1 MLRHFD
7 RQLEDLQTRL
17 VEMGGLVESAIH
29 NSVGALLDRDEA
41 RARQVLENESRID
54 GLEIAIDDFAV
65 SLLARNQ
72 PTARDMRFLA
82 ATIKINNDLERMG
95 DLAAHIA
102 ERALSLMQ
110 QAPLPLLEIPR
121 LAQLTA
127 AMAHDS
133 LEALVGRDAEL
144 AQRVL
149 LSDDAVDRLRD
160 TQYHSLIGS
169 MESDASAIAPAVHL
183 LFVVRHLERIAD
195 HATNIGEDVLFY
207 LRGVDVRH
215 HASVAG

>member
-149 LSDDAVDRLRD
+149 LWDDAVDRLRD